1 MPKCCS
7 IVSISP
13 IFPSPNFL
21 QHKNW
26 SKFYEFL
33 THLLTLIP
41 YIAWNLNLHLPI
53 PVAWRNLNSI
63 PFARSSQHMNLKL
76 GGVA

>member
-7 IVSISP
+7 IVSFSP
-13 IFPSPNFL
+13 TFPSPNFL

-26 SKFYEFL
+26 SKLYEFL

-41 YIAWNLNLHLPI
+41 YMAWNLNLQLPI
-53 PVAWRNLNSI
+53 AVAWRNLI
-63 PFARSSQHMNLKL
+63 PFPLQEALST
-76 GGVA
+76 